1 VRTDIAA
8 FLGFAERGP
17 VARLPQDQT
26 IAATTAVLRLTSWK
40 EYEAAYGYLTTV
52 GYLPY
57 AVKAFFANSG
67 STCYVA
73 RIATNNAKPAF
84 YSVPGTPA
92 ATVVTSLSAPAAA
105 GQNQVSVEAAGV
117 LAAGSTI
124 IFTSGPEPEFT
135 RVSHIPDS
143 KTAVLAQTLR
153 FHHRAGAPV
162 RKTAHIAA
170 ASLARNITGG
180 SNRIEID
187 DCSGFAANSM
197 VRIGGRGHTEMGSV
211 ASVDPVASA
220 LTLSVPVQFDHF
232 AGDTVAAED
241 TAFRVEAMS
250 PGTWGNS
257 IWIQILPLDAGA
269 VSLRVTLDPRMG
281 STATQQQEFYPRIN
295 WTDIAD
301 QVNSESHLIRVTAGG
316 QGPMPS
322 FTSSTVIQRL
332 SGGDDGLDDSLKT
345 SDFTGST
352 GDRCGLRLLEEIAEI
367 GIVCTPDA
375 VYAPVVRKVAPLP
388 PVPPCSKPAAPAAPT
403 PVISLPAPQFTEIY
417 PALLDHCA
425 KMRYRVAVLDAPD
438 GFRLA
443 QAQTLWMNGLM
454 SKPSAPFGA
463 LYHPW
468 IKIVDP
474 LGSDGS
480 MLRFPP
486 SGHVAGLYAYTDQ
499 NSGTQKPPAN
509 GVALTYADDLGES
522 LTDLQQGLLNDA
534 QVNVI
539 RALAGRGIRVW
550 GARSLSMTPQWRFIH
565 TRRLLSM
572 IEDSVEKSTQWTVF
586 EPNDANLRRTLTHA
600 LTVFLEG
607 IWSKGGLQ
615 GDRPEYGFFVK
626 CDNTNNPQ
634 PTIAAGQ
641 LICQV
646 GVAIAAPMEFLVF
659 EIRRLIEG
667 ADLVEI

>member
-1 VRTDIAA
+1 M
-8 FLGFAERGP
+8 
-17 VARLPQDQT
+17 
-26 IAATTAVLRLTSWK
+26 
-40 EYEAAYGYLTTV
+40 
-52 GYLPY
+52 
-57 AVKAFFANSG
+57 
-67 STCYVA
+67 
-73 RIATNNAKPAF
+73 
-84 YSVPGTPA
+84 
-92 ATVVTSLSAPAAA
+92 VTSLSAPAAA
-105 GQNQVSVEAAGV
+105 GQSQVSVETAGV
-117 LAAGSTI
+117 LSPGCII
-124 IFTSGPEPEFT
+124 IFNSGPEPEFT

-153 FHHRAGAPV
+153 FHHQAGAPV
-162 RKTAHIAA
+162 WKTAHSAA
-170 ASLARNITGG
+170 ASLTRNMTGG
-180 SNRIEID
+180 ASRIEID
-187 DCSGFAANSM
+187 DCSGFAPNSI
-197 VRIGGRGHTEMGSV
+197 VRIGGHGHTEVGNVATVDAGS
-211 ASVDPVASA
+211 SS
-220 LTLSVPVQFDHF
+220 LTLATPVQFDHF
-232 AGDTVAAED
+232 AGDTVAAEN
-241 TAFRVEAMS
+241 TAFRAEAVS

-257 IWIQILPLDAGA
+257 IWLQILPLDAGA

-281 STATQQQEFYPRIN
+281 STAPTQQEFYPRIA
-295 WTDIAD
+295 WAKIAAL
-301 QVNSESHLIRVTAGG
+301 VNRDSQLIRITAGG

-322 FTSSTVIQRL
+322 FTSTNAIQKL
-332 SGGDDGLDDSLKT
+332 SGGDDGLDNRLKT
-345 SDFTGST
+345 PDFTGSAS
-352 GDRCGLRLLEEIAEI
+352 DRCGLRLLEEIGEI
-367 GIVCTPDA
+367 AIVCAPDA
-375 VYAPVVRKVAPLP
+375 VYAPAVRKVAPP
-388 PVPPCSKPAAPAAPT
+388 PPPPPCSKPPVTAAPASAN
-403 PVISLPAPQFTEIY
+403 SLPAPKFSEIY

-438 GFRLA
+438 SFQLA
-443 QAQTLWMNGLM
+443 QAQSQWLNQLM
-454 SKPSAPFGA
+454 SRPSAPFAA

-474 LGSDGS
+474 LGTDGS

-509 GVALTYADDLGES
+509 GVALTYADDLGEPVS
-522 LTDLQQGLLNDA
+522 DLQQGPLNDA

-539 RALAGRGIRVW
+539 RALPGRGIRVW
-550 GARSLSMTPQWRFIH
+550 GARSLSLTPEWRFIH

-586 EPNDANLRRTLTHA
+586 EPNDDNLRRTLTHA

-607 IWSKGGLQ
+607 IWRKGGLK

-634 PTIAAGQ
+634 PTIDAGQ

-667 ADLVEI
+667 ADLVEM